1 MPDESARSTVAIA
14 GVTGFVGDTLARA
27 LRAHAGVGRLVGIG
41 RGSGASSPVDEWRK
55 CDLFSLADAERAL
68 AGVDVAVYL
77 VHSMMPS
84 AALTQGDFADFDF
97 LAADN
102 FARAAAK
109 NGVRQ
114 IVYLGG
120 LVPRGGRA
128 LSRHLESRLEV
139 ERVLGA
145 HGTPVTAL
153 RAGLVVGPAGSSFL
167 MLRRLVE
174 RLPVMLTPAW
184 TETRTQPIDLADVVA
199 LLAHCVGRPE
209 TFGQSFDVG
218 GPEVLT
224 YRAMIERMAAKL
236 GRNPRLYAVPFFT
249 PGLSRL
255 WVSLVTGAPKSL
267 VAPLVESL
275 THEMVAGDRRL
286 QDAARIPGL
295 SFDESL
301 DAALETEPPADARE
315 GRSRT
320 QRDVRSVQRLPL
332 PDGRDARWVA
342 DEYLRWLPRLLPFAL
357 RVQVADDQVCR
368 FTLLGVTLLVLA
380 YSKERSSDDRAL
392 FYVRGGILAGPSER
406 GRLEFRSV
414 PRAPFVIAAIHDFVP
429 RLPWPIYA
437 TTQAPFHLAVMR
449 AFGRHLARS
458 NGRPRSTEL
467 SVEPN

>member
-1 MPDESARSTVAIA
+1 MVAIA
-14 GVTGFVGDTLARA
+14 GVTGFVGEPLARA
-27 LRAHAGVGRLVGIG
+27 LRQHAGVGSVVGIG
-41 RGSGASSPVDEWRK
+41 RGSGAGSPVDEWRK

-68 AGVDVAVYL
+68 VGVDVAVYL

-84 AALTQGDFADFDF
+84 AALTQGNFADFD
-97 LAADN
+97 LIAADN
-102 FARAAAK
+102 FARAAAR

-120 LVPRGGRA
+120 LVPSARGERP

-139 ERVLGA
+139 ERVLAA

-199 LLAHCVGRPE
+199 LLLHCVGRPE

-224 YRAMIERMAAKL
+224 YRKMIERLAAKL
-236 GRNPRLYAVPFFT
+236 GRHPRLYAVPFFT

-286 QDAARIPGL
+286 QDAAAIPGR

-301 DAALETEPPADARE
+301 DAALEIAPPPDRRE
-315 GRSRT
+315 GRRRA

-332 PDGRDARWVA
+332 PEGRDARWVA
-342 DEYLRWLPRLLPFAL
+342 DEYLRWLPRLVPFAL
-357 RVQVADDQVCR
+357 GVHVADDQVCR

-380 YSKERSSDDRAL
+380 YAPERSSADRAL
-392 FYVRGGILAGPSER
+392 FYVRGGVLADMRGER

-429 RLPWPIYA
+429 RLPWLVYA
-437 TTQAPFHLAVMR
+437 TTQARFHLAVMR

-458 NGRPRSTEL
+458 NGGGTVRGGLRRAS
-467 SVEPN
+467 